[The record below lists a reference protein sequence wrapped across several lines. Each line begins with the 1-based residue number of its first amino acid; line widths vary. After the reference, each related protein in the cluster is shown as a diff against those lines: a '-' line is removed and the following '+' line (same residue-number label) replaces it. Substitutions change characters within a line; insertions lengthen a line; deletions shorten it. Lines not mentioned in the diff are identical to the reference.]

1 MTCPQYLIILAMFLL
16 LKSPLNGFSKS
27 IQASTSLYKN
37 KFTELIF
44 PCKDCYE
51 NGESSNSNRKKNET
65 LSIQTS
71 DKKLFLKDLLENEKP
86 VSSEEKPDEN
96 PNEYNKC
103 NVKNVEFSI
112 NLQNCGRIII
122 NSTKCEGFCRSKT
135 TLIPNT
141 NTQKTF
147 CYACKSHEFDYT
159 TYQVKCWDGTIKSI
173 TLKTVKSCTCF
184 KYSEKTDEITN
195 FKIKNFL

>member
-1 MTCPQYLIILAMFLL
+1 MFML
-16 LKSPLNGFSKS
+16 LKSPLLGCSKS
-27 IQASTSLYKN
+27 IQASTSSYKN

-44 PCKDCYE
+44 PCKDCFE
-51 NGESSNSNRKKNET
+51 NGESSNSSRKRNET
-65 LSIQTS
+65 LLNQNS
-71 DKKLFLKDLLENEKP
+71 DKKLFLKDLLETEKH
-86 VSSEEKPDEN
+86 VSSSEEKPDGIQ
-96 PNEYNKC
+96 NEYNKC

-147 CYACKSHEFDYT
+147 CYACKSHEFDFT
-159 TYQVKCWDGTIKSI
+159 TYQVKCGDGTIKSI
-173 TLKTVKSCTCF
+173 TLKAVKSCTCF
-184 KYSEKTDEITN
+184 KYSEKTDEISN
-195 FKIKNFL
+195 FKMKNFL

>member
-1 MTCPQYLIILAMFLL
+1 MTCPQYLLILGMFML

-27 IQASTSLYKN
+27 IQASTSSYKN

-44 PCKDCYE
+44 PCKDCFE
-51 NGESSNSNRKKNET
+51 NGESSNSNRNTNET
-65 LSIQTS
+65 QLNQ
-71 DKKLFLKDLLENEKP
+71 KLFLKDLLETENP

-96 PNEYNKC
+96 RNEHNKC

-112 NLQNCGRIII
+112 NLHNCGRIII
-122 NSTKCEGFCRSKT
+122 NSTKCDGFCRSKT

-141 NTQKTF
+141 NTHKTF
-147 CYACKSHEFDYT
+147 CYACKSYEFDHT
-159 TYQVKCWDGTIKSI
+159 TYQVKCRDGTIKSF

-184 KYSEKTDEITN
+184 KYSEKTDEISN
-195 FKIKNFL
+195 FKIKKFL